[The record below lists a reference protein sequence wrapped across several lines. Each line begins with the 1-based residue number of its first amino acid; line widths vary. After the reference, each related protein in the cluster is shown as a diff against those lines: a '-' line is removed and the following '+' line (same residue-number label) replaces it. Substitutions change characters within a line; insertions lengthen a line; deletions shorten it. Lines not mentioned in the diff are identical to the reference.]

1 LDVGEAM
8 PGDLDEP
15 TEDLSAVLNDWS
27 AARAAMER
35 AIGPLRDRVEEIGRE
50 TRERFQEPRA
60 VEEEVPV
67 LHERKMTIYED
78 AEPGPLDELRFP
90 PGLERGVSETE
101 VSAISHSPEPTTE
114 TLVEEPEQV
123 TESPAE
129 GSPEKVVAKL
139 ETHEFP
145 EVDSISRE
153 ELGTVRELDVVP
165 EEPVVG
171 PEPSQ
176 VSSEEPEE
184 EAMAFDEAQPS
195 QEVAP
200 ILQEAPLV
208 SEEPPIDLAPA
219 PLIPSDRLSSIEEA
233 SDTQSEHIS
242 SSLEFPRPHTPHPI
256 VDEPRATSS
265 PVPFPVTNDHE
276 DQGYGTQE
284 DEDRTTQV
292 SQRAQGKHVHWG
304 SVEAQP
310 AYERL
315 QDEEDQAPEEHSPPF
330 SRLLLPAP
338 PVTEPQPDARPE
350 RAARLATRRAI
361 PPPLEKPTRKFEQG
375 VYTVSDVRWG
385 MALDLPNGDN
395 RSPIAFGSHGWEN
408 QQWEFRP
415 CGSGFIVKNV
425 GSGSFLVLEDLQ
437 RLKETSVEV
446 VTGDF
451 PTCWE
456 MEVMDN
462 GRAEDGEDE
471 NEDVYTRIRLPR
483 SEMALGFKGGYAG
496 AQLYLTKD
504 ANNMSTYWRLR
515 VPRREQVVKNPPLTT
530 TESIRQGGVTSLIT
544 TTSVTTTTT
553 STVTRIVMGDA

>member
-1 LDVGEAM
+1 MRGQSLTSMAQPVTATSLPHHAPLPALPAPKPEVPAQKDFLPELDVGEAM
-8 PGDLDEP
+8 PGDLEEP
-15 TEDLSAVLNDWS
+15 SDDLSTVLNDWS

-50 TRERFQEPRA
+50 TRERFQERRA

-90 PGLERGVSETE
+90 PGLARGVNETE

-114 TLVEEPEQV
+114 TLVEEPDQV
-123 TESPAE
+123 TESLVE

-139 ETHEFP
+139 ETHEPP

-153 ELGTVRELDVVP
+153 EPGTVKELDVIP

-176 VSSEEPEE
+176 VSSEEQEQ

-208 SEEPPIDLAPA
+208 SEERPTDQAPA
-219 PLIPSDRLSSIEEA
+219 PLIPSDRLSSLEEA
-233 SDTQSEHIS
+233 SDAQSEHIS
-242 SSLEFPRPHTPHPI
+242 SSLEFPRPDTPHPI
-256 VDEPRATSS
+256 FDDHRVTS

-284 DEDRTTQV
+284 DDDRTTQV
-292 SQRAQGKHVHWG
+292 SQRAPGKHVHWG

-310 AYERL
+310 AYERP

-338 PVTEPQPDARPE
+338 SVTEPQPDARPE
-350 RAARLATRRAI
+350 RAARLAARRAI
-361 PPPLEKPTRKFEQG
+361 PAPLEKPMRKFEQG
-375 VYTVSDVRWG
+375 VYTVTDVRWG
-385 MALDLPNGDN
+385 MALDLSNGDN

-408 QQWEFRP
+408 QQV
-415 CGSGFIVKNV
+415 SN
-425 GSGSFLVLEDLQ
+425 
-437 RLKETSVEV
+437 
-446 VTGDF
+446 
-451 PTCWE
+451 
-456 MEVMDN
+456 
-462 GRAEDGEDE
+462 
-471 NEDVYTRIRLPR
+471 
-483 SEMALGFKGGYAG
+483 
-496 AQLYLTKD
+496 
-504 ANNMSTYWRLR
+504 
-515 VPRREQVVKNPPLTT
+515 
-530 TESIRQGGVTSLIT
+530 
-544 TTSVTTTTT
+544 
-553 STVTRIVMGDA
+553 

>member
-1 LDVGEAM
+1 MAQPVTATSLPHHAPLPALPAPKPEVPAQRGFLPELDVGEAM
-8 PGDLDEP
+8 PGDIEEP
-15 TEDLSAVLNDWS
+15 TEDLSTVLNDWS

-50 TRERFQEPRA
+50 TRERFQERRA
-60 VEEEVPV
+60 VEEEVSARV

-78 AEPGPLDELRFP
+78 AEAGPLDELRFP
-90 PGLERGVSETE
+90 PGLERGVSETD
-101 VSAISHSPEPTTE
+101 VSAISHSSEPTTE
-114 TLVEEPEQV
+114 TLVEEPDQV

-139 ETHEFP
+139 ETHESP

-153 ELGTVRELDVVP
+153 EPGTVRELDVIP

-176 VSSEEPEE
+176 VSSEEPEQ
-184 EAMAFDEAQPS
+184 EAVAFDEVRPS

-208 SEEPPIDLAPA
+208 SEQGPFDQAPA
-219 PLIPSDRLSSIEEA
+219 PLIPSDRLSSLEEA

-242 SSLEFPRPHTPHPI
+242 SSFELPRPHTPHPI
-256 VDEPRATSS
+256 FDDPRVTS

-292 SQRAQGKHVHWG
+292 SQRAPGKHVHWG

-315 QDEEDQAPEEHSPPF
+315 QDEEDQVPEEHSPPF
-330 SRLLLPAP
+330 SRLLLPP
-338 PVTEPQPDARPE
+338 PSVPEPQPQPDARPE
-350 RAARLATRRAI
+350 RAARLAARRAI
-361 PPPLEKPTRKFEQG
+361 PPPLEKPMRKFEQG

-408 QQWEFRP
+408 QQV
-415 CGSGFIVKNV
+415 SN
-425 GSGSFLVLEDLQ
+425 
-437 RLKETSVEV
+437 
-446 VTGDF
+446 
-451 PTCWE
+451 
-456 MEVMDN
+456 
-462 GRAEDGEDE
+462 
-471 NEDVYTRIRLPR
+471 
-483 SEMALGFKGGYAG
+483 
-496 AQLYLTKD
+496 
-504 ANNMSTYWRLR
+504 
-515 VPRREQVVKNPPLTT
+515 
-530 TESIRQGGVTSLIT
+530 
-544 TTSVTTTTT
+544 
-553 STVTRIVMGDA
+553 

>member
-1 LDVGEAM
+1 MPPRAHSPPPRDSLALMRGQSLTSMAQPVTASSLPHPTPIRALPAPKPEVPAQKAFLPELDVGEAM
-8 PGDLDEP
+8 PGDIEEP

-35 AIGPLRDRVEEIGRE
+35 AIGPLRERVEEIGRE
-50 TRERFQEPRA
+50 TMERFQEQRA

-78 AEPGPLDELRFP
+78 AESGPLDELRFP
-90 PGLERGVSETE
+90 PGLERRVNETE

-114 TLVEEPEQV
+114 TLVEEPDQV
-123 TESPAE
+123 TESLAE

-139 ETHEFP
+139 ETHESP

-153 ELGTVRELDVVP
+153 EPGTVKKLDVVP

-176 VSSEEPEE
+176 VSSEEPEQ

-208 SEEPPIDLAPA
+208 SEDRPTDQAPA
-219 PLIPSDRLSSIEEA
+219 PLIPSDGLSSVEEA

-242 SSLEFPRPHTPHPI
+242 SSVEFPRPHTPHPI
-256 VDEPRATSS
+256 FDDPRATPS

-292 SQRAQGKHVHWG
+292 SQRAPGKHVHWG

-375 VYTVSDVRWG
+375 VYTVTDVRWG
-385 MALDLPNGDN
+385 MALDLSNGDN

-408 QQWEFRP
+408 QQV
-415 CGSGFIVKNV
+415 SN
-425 GSGSFLVLEDLQ
+425 
-437 RLKETSVEV
+437 
-446 VTGDF
+446 
-451 PTCWE
+451 
-456 MEVMDN
+456 
-462 GRAEDGEDE
+462 
-471 NEDVYTRIRLPR
+471 
-483 SEMALGFKGGYAG
+483 
-496 AQLYLTKD
+496 
-504 ANNMSTYWRLR
+504 
-515 VPRREQVVKNPPLTT
+515 
-530 TESIRQGGVTSLIT
+530 
-544 TTSVTTTTT
+544 
-553 STVTRIVMGDA
+553 

>member
-1 LDVGEAM
+1 MAQPVTATPLPHPPLPALPAPKPEVRAQKEFLPELDVGEAM
-8 PGDLDEP
+8 PGDLEEP

-35 AIGPLRDRVEEIGRE
+35 AIGPLRGRVEEIGRE
-50 TRERFQEPRA
+50 TRERFQERRA
-60 VEEEVPV
+60 VDEEVPV

-78 AEPGPLDELRFP
+78 AVSGSLEEPRFP
-90 PGLERGVSETE
+90 PGLDRGVSETE

-114 TLVEEPEQV
+114 TLVDSEEPDQV
-123 TESPAE
+123 TESLAD
-129 GSPEKVVAKL
+129 GSPEQVAGKL
-139 ETHEFP
+139 ETHESP

-153 ELGTVRELDVVP
+153 EPGTVKELDVVP

-176 VSSEEPEE
+176 VSSEEPEQ

-195 QEVAP
+195 QDVAP

-208 SEEPPIDLAPA
+208 SEEPPIDQAPA
-219 PLIPSDRLSSIEEA
+219 HLIPSDHLSSVEEA

-256 VDEPRATSS
+256 VDDPRVTSS

-292 SQRAQGKHVHWG
+292 SQRAPGKHVHWG

-338 PVTEPQPDARPE
+338 SVTEPQPDARPE
-350 RAARLATRRAI
+350 RAARLAARRAI
-361 PPPLEKPTRKFEQG
+361 PPPLEKPKRKFEQG
-375 VYTVSDVRWG
+375 IYTVTDVRWG
-385 MALDLPNGDN
+385 MALDLSSADN
-395 RSPIAFGSHGWEN
+395 RSPIASGSHGWEN
-408 QQWEFRP
+408 Q
-415 CGSGFIVKNV
+415 
-425 GSGSFLVLEDLQ
+425 
-437 RLKETSVEV
+437 
-446 VTGDF
+446 
-451 PTCWE
+451 
-456 MEVMDN
+456 
-462 GRAEDGEDE
+462 
-471 NEDVYTRIRLPR
+471 
-483 SEMALGFKGGYAG
+483 
-496 AQLYLTKD
+496 
-504 ANNMSTYWRLR
+504 R
-515 VPRREQVVKNPPLTT
+515 VSN
-530 TESIRQGGVTSLIT
+530 
-544 TTSVTTTTT
+544 
-553 STVTRIVMGDA
+553 